1 MTNVKHT
8 NYYMA
13 VAEAA
18 ANNSHAERKKVGA
31 CLVTKNQVILSGWN
45 GMPEGMDNTC
55 EEVDQHM
62 FTMYAC
68 FTDDGA
74 CTVKG
79 SPVKEVISYKTR
91 REVIH
96 AEMNAIAKAA
106 REGVST
112 LGSTLFVTLSPCIE
126 CAKMLIAAG
135 VSSVVYKELYRDR
148 SGIELLKKCGV
159 NVVYF
164 GETTNV

>member
-1 MTNVKHT
+1 MKHT

-45 GMPEGMDNTC
+45 GMPAGMDNTC

-68 FTDDGA
+68 FTDDSA
-74 CTVKG
+74 CTIKG
-79 SPVKEVISYKTR
+79 SPVREVISYKTR

-96 AEMNAIAKAA
+96 AEMNAISKAA

-112 LGSTLFVTLSPCIE
+112 LGSTLFVTLSPCVE
-126 CAKMLIAAG
+126 CAKMLVASG
-135 VSSVVYKELYRDR
+135 VKEVVYKENYRDT
-148 SGIELLKKCGV
+148 SGIDFLKKC
-159 NVVYF
+159 NVVVTQYQ
-164 GETTNV
+164 GA